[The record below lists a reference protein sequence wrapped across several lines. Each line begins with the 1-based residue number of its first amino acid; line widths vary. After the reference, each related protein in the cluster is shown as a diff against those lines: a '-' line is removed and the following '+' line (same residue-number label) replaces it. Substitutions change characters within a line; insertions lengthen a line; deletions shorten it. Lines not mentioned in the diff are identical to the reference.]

1 MIRIP
6 LSLRSALR
14 LGAHPAALRAVRSA
28 LDGIEFY
35 DPTADGPRIDAGHLA
50 VGEHVAD
57 AVADVLGGLDFPE
70 LAARLRAQVVERA
83 GAAVRRA

>member
-6 LSLRSALR
+6 LTLRSALR

-35 DPTADGPRIDAGHLA
+35 DPTADGPRIDAGHLVVDA
-50 VGEHVAD
+50 HVAD
-57 AVADVLGGLDFPE
+57 AVADVLSGLDFPD
-70 LAARLRAQVVERA
+70 LAASLRAEASERA
-83 GAAVRRA
+83 GATARRA